1 MKIAIIS
8 AGLQSTSR
16 SRIMARAAWED
27 MQQRNTAAMFI
38 DMRDYTLPLCD
49 AEEASMAHPNVEKL
63 KKMLADVRGFVLATP
78 VYNYGPNSA
87 LKNLIELAGSVFTEK
102 AVGFLCAAGG
112 QRSYMSI
119 MATANSLMLDF
130 RSVIVPRFVYAVSAD
145 FINDEAVDDAIR
157 ARIAA
162 QNSMVLK
169 LAEALKNY

>member
-1 MKIAIIS
+1 
-8 AGLQSTSR
+8 
-16 SRIMARAAWED
+16 
-27 MQQRNTAAMFI
+27 
-38 DMRDYTLPLCD
+38 
-49 AEEASMAHPNVEKL
+49 
-63 KKMLADVRGFVLATP
+63 
-78 VYNYGPNSA
+78 
-87 LKNLIELAGSVFTEK
+87 
-102 AVGFLCAAGG
+102 
-112 QRSYMSI
+112 MSI